1 MSTICSFM
9 PTLSNESEKT
19 DTPFYILIVEDSRV
33 QAEILNHILES
44 RGYTIS
50 KAENG
55 KIALEFISQK
65 KPDLIISDVI
75 MPVMNGYELCK
86 EIKKNEKT
94 RDIPIILLTALSD
107 SKDVALALQSGA
119 DNFITK
125 PYQTDYIL
133 KRVKTILETPHSLA
147 KTPTA
152 EKPIKFSHGGQTY
165 QIGMDKSKIL
175 DFLLSAY
182 EAAML
187 QHQEF
192 QRSQKELRATNE
204 KINHLNQI
212 ISLSNSS
219 LKPDVLLENILLKT
233 LSLQG
238 FEMGALYLLNPDKT
252 EAKMICYQETV
263 PAYSDLQIL
272 IGTLYLNDPSR
283 QELFIQGIPQ
293 FITLEDE
300 THQDRDDIIL
310 KEIGAK
316 CYVLLP
322 LMSASVVIG
331 AIALISTNK
340 HDFSGQEKSLLTSI
354 STEIGNAVQKTLLL
368 KRLEIANDETNLYL
382 DIMTHDINNVNTGA
396 LGYLGLMAEKLE
408 GDNKRFAD
416 IVIKSINQSIE
427 IISNVS
433 TIRRMH
439 EQKAALKPV
448 NLDDVIR
455 NEILHFSNTT
465 IHYEGTETI
474 VLADDLLGQVF
485 TNLIGNSTKF
495 CGENGEITISVGEQD
510 NNILITIAD
519 NGPGISDD
527 MKPQIFDRFKKGKSK
542 KSGKGLG
549 LFITRHL
556 VEGYGGQIWAEDRV
570 PGHQDQGAAIHFTMK
585 RAN

>member
-1 MSTICSFM
+1 M
-9 PTLSNESEKT
+9 PETSKNAEKT
-19 DTPFYILIVEDSRV
+19 DNPFNILIVEDSRV

-44 RGYTIS
+44 KGYSTVR
-50 KAENG
+50 AENG
-55 KIALEFISQK
+55 KIALELISQK

-133 KRVKTILETPHSLA
+133 KRVKTILETPLDLTRTS
-147 KTPTA
+147 PA
-152 EKPIKFSHGGQTY
+152 EKPVTFSHGGQTY

-187 QHQEF
+187 QHLEF

-212 ISLSNSS
+212 ISISNSS
-219 LKPDVLLENILLKT
+219 LKPDVLLDSILLKT

-238 FEMGALYLLNPDKT
+238 FEMGALYLLNADKT
-252 EAKMICYQETV
+252 EAKMTCYQETA

-272 IGTLYLNDPSR
+272 IGTLNLNDASR
-283 QELFIQGIPQ
+283 QELFIQGIPL
-293 FITLEDE
+293 FINLDDD
-300 THQDRDDIIL
+300 THMDRDSIIL

-316 CYVLLP
+316 CYALLP
-322 LMSASVVIG
+322 LTSASTVIG
-331 AIALISTNK
+331 AIALISTTK
-340 HDFSGQEKSLLTSI
+340 HDFSGQEKALLSSI
-354 STEIGNAVQKTLLL
+354 GTEIGNVVQKTLLL
-368 KRLEIANDETNLYL
+368 TRLEVANDETNLYL

-396 LGYLGLMAEKLE
+396 LGYLGLLAEGLE
-408 GDNKRFAD
+408 GENKKFAD

-427 IISNVS
+427 IIGNVS
-433 TIRRMH
+433 TIRKIH
-439 EQKAALKPV
+439 EHKSAFKPV
-448 NLDDVIR
+448 NMDNVIR
-455 NEILHFSNTT
+455 NEILHFSNVT
-465 IHYEGTETI
+465 IHYAGTEAV

-485 TNLIGNSTKF
+485 TNLIGNSVKF
-495 CGENGEITISVGEQD
+495 CGENGEITIQVGEQD
-510 NNILITIAD
+510 NNILISIAD
-519 NGPGISDD
+519 NGPGISDE
-527 MKPQIFDRFKKGKSK
+527 MKPQIFDRFRKGKHK

-549 LFITRHL
+549 LFITRNL
-556 VEGYGGQIWAEDRV
+556 VEGYGGRIWAEDRV
-570 PGHQDQGAAIHFTMK
+570 PGHQDQGAAIQFTMK

>member
-1 MSTICSFM
+1 M
-9 PTLSNESEKT
+9 PVTSRAAGNTEK
-19 DTPFYILIVEDSRV
+19 PFFILIVEDSRV
-33 QAEILNHILES
+33 QAEILNHVLES
-44 RGYTIS
+44 NGYSTA

-55 KIALEFISQK
+55 KIALELISQK

-86 EIKKNEKT
+86 EIKKNEST
-94 RDIPIILLTALSD
+94 RNIPFILLTALSD

-133 KRVKTILETPHSLA
+133 KRVKTIIETPLDPPKA
-147 KTPTA
+147 TTV
-152 EKPIKFSHGGQTY
+152 EKPVKFSHGGQTY
-165 QIGMDKSKIL
+165 QIGMDRSKIL

-187 QHQEF
+187 QHLEF
-192 QRSQKELRATNE
+192 QRSQKELRTTNE

-219 LKPDVLLENILLKT
+219 LKPDVLLESILQKT

-238 FEMGALYLLNPDKT
+238 FERGALYLLNADKT
-252 EAKMICYQETV
+252 EAQMTCYQETV
-263 PAYSDLQIL
+263 PAYSDLQVL
-272 IGTLYLNDPSR
+272 IGTLNLNDASR

-293 FITLEDE
+293 FITLTDDS
-300 THQDRDDIIL
+300 HLDRDSIIL
-310 KEIGAK
+310 KELGAK
-316 CYVLLP
+316 SYALLP
-322 LMSASVVIG
+322 LISASVVIG
-331 AIALISTNK
+331 ALALISTSK
-340 HDFSGQEKSLLTSI
+340 HDFSSQEKSLITSI

-368 KRLEIANDETNLYL
+368 KRLELANEESNLYL

-396 LGYLGLMAEKLE
+396 LGYLELLAEKLE
-408 GDNKRFAD
+408 GENKKFAD
-416 IVIKSINQSIE
+416 IVIKSIDQSIQ
-427 IISNVS
+427 IIGNVS

-448 NLDDVIR
+448 NLNDVIK
-455 NEILHFSNTT
+455 NEILHFSTTT
-465 IHYEGTETI
+465 IHYAGTEAV
-474 VLADDLLGQVF
+474 VLGDDLLGQIF
-485 TNLIGNSTKF
+485 TNLIGNSVKF
-495 CGENGEITISVGEQD
+495 FGEDGEITISVGELD
-510 NNILITIAD
+510 NNILVTIAD

-527 MKPQIFDRFKKGKSK
+527 MKPQVFDRFRKGKSK

-556 VEGYGGQIWAEDRV
+556 VEGYGGRIWAEDRV

-585 RAN
+585 LAN